1 MSEAPAGAVTG
12 LPAVAQAREP
22 AWVRNGSR
30 ATQQSYDQGLAFE
43 QVLVEE
49 LSSSLTASV
58 APGGEEAEGALG
70 EEGSASSQPG
80 MSALAP
86 QALAGAIMGDG
97 GLGLAAQLTR
107 GLTLPGSSAASVSGG
122 SPALQAPS
130 GASGE
135 SGA

>member
-1 MSEAPAGAVTG
+1 MSEAVTG
-12 LPAVAQAREP
+12 LPVVAQSREP

-30 ATQQSYDQGLAFE
+30 ATQQSYEQALAFE

-49 LSSSLTASV
+49 LSSSLSSSV
-58 APGGEEAEGALG
+58 GAGGEEGEGALG
-70 EEGSASSQPG
+70 EEGASSSEPG

-107 GLTLPGSSAASVSGG
+107 GMAHTNETAPSASGG
-122 SPALQAPS
+122 VTAATSERVP
-130 GASGE
+130 
-135 SGA
+135 